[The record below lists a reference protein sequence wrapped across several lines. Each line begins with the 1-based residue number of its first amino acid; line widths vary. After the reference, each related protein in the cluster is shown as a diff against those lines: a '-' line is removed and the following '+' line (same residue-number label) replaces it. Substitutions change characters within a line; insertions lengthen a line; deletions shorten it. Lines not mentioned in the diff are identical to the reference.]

1 MPISQETQ
9 DLLDIAIQKV
19 ADEGFNIA
27 GFYMSADPPEL
38 VHFSMPQRSRSNLAK
53 MVETWLDFL
62 QDQDIAT
69 EVVGTQRIYQA

>member
-19 ADEGFNIA
+19 VDEGFNIA
-27 GFYMSADPPEL
+27 GFYMSAAEL